1 MASVFNSNTFVSNFN
16 ADDQPEGVELMT
28 DERGHLYPLAHIVDG
43 QTLDD
48 ALLITPNAPADMS
61 VRISAGYCQIPFD
74 DYAYQC
80 WLEQDGVIN
89 IEASEQSLNRISYIV
104 AYIDRSKIYEASVT
118 NNPGLLC
125 VTEVKGTA
133 SASPAV
139 PSKGQIQSA
148 VGGTDNPYIILAQ
161 VFVPANASAIT
172 ASNLTDMRTKMTL
185 KSGIDLPSS
194 ATASGVYPV
203 QSTSSATAQ
212 FPIKFA
218 IIGANDPL
226 PTPDAGTEMLVFR
239 ISQ

>member
-1 MASVFNSNTFVSNFN
+1 MATVFNSNTYVSNFN

-43 QTLDD
+43 QTLGD
-48 ALLITPNAPADMS
+48 ALLISPNTPADMS
-61 VRISAGYCQIPFD
+61 VSITAGYCQVPFD

-80 WLEQDGVIN
+80 WLEQDGVLN
-89 IEASEQSLNRISYIV
+89 IEASDQSLNRISYIV
-104 AYIDRSKIYEASVT
+104 AYIDRSKIYEESVT

-125 VTEVKGTA
+125 ITEVKGTA
-133 SASPAV
+133 AATPAV
-139 PSKGQIQSA
+139 PSKAQIQSA
-148 VGGTDNPYIILAQ
+148 VGADNPYIILAQ
-161 VFVPANASAIT
+161 VYVPANASTIT
-172 ASNLTDMRTKMTL
+172 ASNLTDARVKMTL

-194 ATASGVYPV
+194 AVSAGIYPV

-212 FPIKFA
+212 YPIKIA